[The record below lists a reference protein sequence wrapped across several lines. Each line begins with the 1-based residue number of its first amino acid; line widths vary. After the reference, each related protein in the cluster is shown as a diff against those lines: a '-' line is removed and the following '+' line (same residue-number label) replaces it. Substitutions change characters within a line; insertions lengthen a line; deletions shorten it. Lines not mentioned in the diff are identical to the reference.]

1 MSSLALHAEAE
12 QHLGD
17 QGAIYLAST
26 EPNAS
31 PQAKLTGLTYGLIAI
46 SPYFTSKFS
55 RVCRWT
61 PRRPL
66 PCR

>member
-12 QHLGD
+12 EDLGD
-17 QGAIYLAST
+17 QGAICLAST

-46 SPYFTSKFS
+46 SPYVTSKFS

>member
-1 MSSLALHAEAE
+1 MPSLALRAEAE
-12 QHLGD
+12 EALGD

-46 SPYFTSKFS
+46 SPYITLEFS
-55 RVCRWT
+55 RACRWT
-61 PRRPL
+61 RRRPL

>member
-12 QHLGD
+12 EDLGD
-17 QGAIYLAST
+17 QGAICLAST

-31 PQAKLTGLTYGLIAI
+31 PQAKIASMKNGLIAI
-46 SPYFTSKFS
+46 SPYVTSKFS